1 MTNKEI
7 KHMLKHVEDKPQ
19 SEFGKFIFN
28 TNNTAGDLIDFLMWV
43 DNNTVMSGDNTG
55 VDRFMKDA
63 DNYIDEPQSYD
74 MLVQK
79 YLQQLNQQS

>member
-43 DNNTVMSGDNTG
+43 DNNN
-55 VDRFMKDA
+55 
-63 DNYIDEPQSYD
+63 DEDSTDYD

-79 YLQQLNQQS
+79 YLQQLNDK